1 MRIEALRFKKEDKTE
16 VKIIIGFISEWH
28 TQNRWRVV
36 DVLYRPYRKRNFISL
51 IDELSDDFRYRG
63 MSYTEKDK
71 AKEKAL
77 IDFVGMDKIE
87 EACMS
92 AWEGLKPDVNTL
104 FGERGK

>member
-1 MRIEALRFKKEDKTE
+1 MRIEALQFKKEDKTE
-16 VKIIIGFISEWH
+16 VKIIIGFISELH
-28 TQNRWRVV
+28 TQNRWKVV

-51 IDELSDDFRYRG
+51 MYELSNDFRYCG
-63 MSYTEKDK
+63 MSHAENDK

-92 AWEGLKPDVNTL
+92 AWEELKPDVSTL